1 MAACRCY
8 SSYIMLCQIPQKIPI
23 SPKFRIVSLSMLTME
38 PKLWMK
44 FTLLICRL
52 CYYLICVRHSV
63 NVLIFPN
70 IILFSITLQHLFRF
84 GLKAFT
90 NFSHILNL
98 QNMRV
103 KGLNNIS
110 SFKKDAFFQH
120 KGKIHEQ
127 VELPKIGRLEKSAC
141 IA

>member
-1 MAACRCY
+1 
-8 SSYIMLCQIPQKIPI
+8 MLCQIPQKIPI

-38 PKLWMK
+38 PKLCMK

-110 SFKKDAFFQH
+110 SCKKTHFSNIKERYMSRLSCLKLVGWRRAHVSH
-120 KGKIHEQ
+120 KICN
-127 VELPKIGRLEKSAC
+127 L
-141 IA
+141 